1 MITLYKIEHTR
12 KKSIAAKRTDVLKCG
27 YTFLTIH
34 AIICLTGR
42 KASAAG
48 GSICFSLVRQ
58 RRTEGSEH
66 ARMNNVNSGMFGD
79 L

>member
-1 MITLYKIEHTR
+1 MTILSKIEHTR
-12 KKSIAAKRTDVLKCG
+12 KRSIAARGTDVLKCG

-42 KASAAG
+42 KASATG

-58 RRTEGSEH
+58 RRIEGSEH

>member
-34 AIICLTGR
+34 AII
-42 KASAAG
+42 
-48 GSICFSLVRQ
+48 
-58 RRTEGSEH
+58 
-66 ARMNNVNSGMFGD
+66 FGD